1 MDACLDGL
9 CGATDR
15 TPPRMPRDME
25 FAPDFTA
32 ARRLFEQLRAE
43 LVPMGCDGYDLREDI
58 PEAIGRAALAC
69 WERHRDAGGR
79 PAGDDLLLALFAT
92 WDGEGRLADRP
103 AWLSTVL
110 ARCCGGIISRDN
122 PLRPLIWWLIRKAEG
137 LDHAHLARLIL
148 DALETSFA
156 LVPHEAR
163 RAPLSEK
170 SAWRNCW
177 NYDAFAWLQVAK
189 DALAAMSEAWQ
200 PQDLARLYGLLRFHE
215 EPDGVGDA
223 ESSRERPALPFALA
237 CHAGGGSTDA
247 DLWDVLLHGDDGRMY
262 QLEKVLGPLPSP
274 EPWVGHPRIQAFAER
289 ISTGLRQREEI
300 GSLRGERLVHIAVSD
315 HRREWDQPE
324 RLAHCLSRV
333 DPAIFAAGEG
343 HDYEDW
349 RHAYQSALV
358 YAGCPGAASAGA
370 FAAACRRR
378 SIDRRAILALA
389 LRNPRLAPWCEA
401 AAAAP
406 GLAAVVAFVAAHAG
420 FNAELFADAAN
431 IGLADIRRGV
441 LDLAWFERILAEHRE
456 RWEEL
461 HPHLGIG
468 GGDKAARLKLCC
480 DARQGRIT
488 AAALEKSMLTHR
500 KQAAV
505 VAYGL
510 LPLPDSDQEAA
521 LVARV
526 RMLRRF
532 LDTQR
537 TRKMGSERKGNER
550 LVYAAALQ
558 NLANLAGG
566 RQPDMLEWLVE
577 TAEAAELRSTPAVR
591 LDTLELRLGF
601 DGGGRPQLACTRAG
615 RPLKAI
621 PAAMKA
627 SSDGK
632 ALIALHKDLVGRIPR
647 FRNALEQALITRC
660 VWTGAQLQD
669 LCRHPML
676 APMLQRLVWSGPH
689 AVGWLDRDGAALRTL
704 DGSLEPVGRTDALV
718 LVHPMQLFQ
727 DVTLAQWQHVCF
739 VSETMQ
745 PIRQLFRE
753 IYLLTDGERASG
765 LVSRFDGITVSG
777 RRAWGI
783 LGNRGWMDDEGALT
797 KRSRHGEVTICFDE
811 YSETPWEIEELTVLE
826 VHTTAP
832 AVAADLHWYSE
843 ALRDIDLA
851 VSVGIAGGGRDSAQ
865 IIELRRRLVEETA
878 LALGCGNVRCDERH
892 ALVQGARSSY
902 RIHLGSGVVH
912 LPDGRQLALQVADD
926 GAGIFLPF
934 TDRDGVAERII
945 ATVLLLADDAA
956 ISDPGILA
964 QLGGA

>member
-1 MDACLDGL
+1 
-9 CGATDR
+9 
-15 TPPRMPRDME
+15 MPQDMA

-32 ARRLFEQLRAE
+32 ARRLFEQFYAALM
-43 LVPMGCDGYDLREDI
+43 PIGFNGDDLRGVI
-58 PEAIGRAALAC
+58 PEAIGQAALAC

-79 PAGDDLLLALFAT
+79 PEGDDLLLALFAT

-122 PLRPLIWWLIRKAEG
+122 PLRPLIWWLIREAEG
-137 LDHAHLARLIL
+137 LDRPRLVGLIL

-156 LVPHEAR
+156 LVPHESR
-163 RAPLSEK
+163 RGPRNDKA
-170 SAWRNCW
+170 AWRNYG
-177 NYDAFAWLQVAK
+177 NSDVFAWLQVAK
-189 DALAAMSEAWQ
+189 DALAAMLEAWQ

-215 EPDGVGDA
+215 EPDGLGDA
-223 ESSRERPALPFALA
+223 EASRVRPDLAFALA

-247 DLWDVLLHGDDGRMY
+247 DLWDFLLHGDDGHMY
-262 QLEKVLGPLPSP
+262 QLEAVLGPLPSP

-289 ISTGLRQREEI
+289 VSTGLCQLEEA
-300 GSLRGERLVHIAVSD
+300 GSLHVEQLVHIAVST
-315 HRREWDQPE
+315 HRRGWDQPE

-333 DPAIFAAGEG
+333 DPAVFATGEG
-343 HDYEDW
+343 HEYGDW

-358 YAGCPGAASAGA
+358 YAKCPGAASAGA
-370 FAAACRRR
+370 FAAACRQR
-378 SIDRRAILALA
+378 SIDRRAIISLA
-389 LRNPRLAPWCEA
+389 LRNPWLAPWCEA

-406 GLAAVVAFVAAHAG
+406 GLEAVLAFVAAHAG
-420 FNAELFADAAN
+420 AHVDLFADAAS
-431 IGLADIRRGV
+431 ISLADIRRGV
-441 LDLAWFERILAEHRE
+441 LDLAWFERILAGHRD

-468 GGDKAARLKLCC
+468 AGDKAGRLKLCC

-510 LPLPDSDQEAA
+510 LPLPAGDQEAA

-558 NLANLAGG
+558 NLANIAGG

-577 TAEAAELRSTPAVR
+577 TAEAAELRAAPAVR
-591 LDTLELRLGF
+591 LDNLELRLGF
-601 DGGGRPQLACTRAG
+601 DGNGRPQLACSRAG
-615 RPLKAI
+615 RPLKAV

-627 SSDGK
+627 ASDGK

-647 FRNALEQALITRC
+647 FRSALEQALITRC

-704 DGSLEPVGRTDALV
+704 GGAIEPVGRSDALV
-718 LVHPMQLFQ
+718 PAHPMQLFQ
-727 DVTLAQWQHVCF
+727 DGTLVPWQHACF
-739 VSETMQ
+739 VGETMQ

-753 IYLLTDGERASG
+753 LYLLTDGERASG

-783 LGNRGWMDDEGALT
+783 LGNRGWMDDEGSLT

-826 VHTTAP
+826 VHTTVP
-832 AVAADLHWYSE
+832 ASAADLHWYSE

-878 LALGCGNVRCDERH
+878 AALGRGNVRCEDRQ
-892 ALVQGARSSY
+892 AVIKGVRSTY

-912 LPDGRQLALQVADD
+912 LPDGRQLALQVEDD

-934 TDRDGVAERII
+934 TDRDGIAERII
-945 ATVLLLADDAA
+945 ATALLLADDAA
-956 ISDPGILA
+956 ICDPGILS
-964 QLGGA
+964 QLGGV